1 MAISRVLGHE
11 TFVYVPATVTSLPN
25 NMSLTLGMLS
35 YQSFT
40 SQAPQI
46 VHSGHVFQG
55 KSHVPLF
62 KITETSVT
70 EDQRDGTRPQWL
82 PPHPTLAAQKD
93 TQPLSLSAALPCVA
107 NSPPS
112 SPEQKPGKSVRAC
125 RSSNYLLTFLHFI
138 HEK

>member
-1 MAISRVLGHE
+1 MFLISLQPDCRCRKLRSGYSILQCKITYNLTLNLAISRVLGHE

-25 NMSLTLGMLS
+25 NVSLTLGMLS

-46 VHSGHVFQG
+46 VHSGHLFRG

-62 KITETSVT
+62 KITEASVT
-70 EDQRDGTRPQWL
+70 EDQRDGTRPQCL

-93 TQPLSLSAALPCVA
+93 TQPLSLSAA
-107 NSPPS
+107 
-112 SPEQKPGKSVRAC
+112 
-125 RSSNYLLTFLHFI
+125 
-138 HEK
+138 